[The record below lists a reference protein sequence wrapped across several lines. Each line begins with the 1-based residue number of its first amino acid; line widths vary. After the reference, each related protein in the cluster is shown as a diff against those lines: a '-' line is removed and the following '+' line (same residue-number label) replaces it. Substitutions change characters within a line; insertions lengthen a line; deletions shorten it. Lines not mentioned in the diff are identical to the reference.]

1 MNQQRR
7 FAFSVSV
14 HDRASELRTNEAWL
28 AEARRGE
35 MTRVVVVR
43 SSSHL
48 LVAGESHLGHLTP
61 ADLPDDAEITFLG
74 LDPEGRPIFVLDAGE
89 DQADAEEDRVRYAE
103 LRALTAALPED
114 EASLAAHAVA
124 MVGWHRRH
132 RFCGICG
139 AQTVAQEAGHSR
151 RCPNCGAVNYPRTDP
166 VVIMLVTAGDRC
178 LLARRS
184 GRRNMWGP
192 LSGFVEPGETFEA
205 AVAREVKEESGLTVV
220 SAEYRGTQPW
230 PFPLSLMI
238 AFNAEAVYEEP
249 HINEELEEAR
259 WFTRQEILDHLA
271 SGAIALPTPMSVA
284 HYLVRS
290 WLDGE

>member
-1 MNQQRR
+1 MNYERR

-28 AEARRGE
+28 AEARRS
-35 MTRVVVVR
+35 TAARVVVVR
-43 SSSHL
+43 ASSHL
-48 LVAGESHLGHLTP
+48 LMADESRLGHLTP
-61 ADLPDDAEITFLG
+61 ADLAEDADITFLG
-74 LDPEGRPIFVLDAGE
+74 LDPEGRPIFVIDAGE
-89 DQADAEEDRVRYAE
+89 EESAEEERERFAE

-132 RFCGICG
+132 RFCGVCG
-139 AQTVAQEAGHSR
+139 TQTVVQEAGHSR
-151 RCPNCGAVNYPRTDP
+151 RCPNCETVNYPRTDP

-178 LLARRS
+178 LLARRT

-238 AFNAEAVYEEP
+238 AFNAEALFEAP
-249 HINEELEEAR
+249 RINEELDEAR
-259 WFTRQEILDHLA
+259 WFTREEVLDQLA